1 MSHKPT
7 FDGEKLALLRA
18 RAGTTQRDLAENI
31 GTTATMICR
40 YENGICQP
48 RLKAVLRLEEAFCI
62 DRGGLYVSVA
72 TPPEDNENVSRHE
85 GGQT

>member
-1 MSHKPT
+1 MINKPV

-18 RAGTTQRDLAENI
+18 RSGTTQRDLAENV

-48 RLKAVLRLEEAFCI
+48 RLKVVLRLEDAFCVE
-62 DRGGLYVSVA
+62 RGGLYVRVA
-72 TPPEDNENVSRHE
+72 TQNTHNENVSRHDRR
-85 GGQT
+85 